1 MQNVTGVNRAMAIQK
16 TFQQHT
22 LAIVIS
28 SLMTLSSQGVFAQI
42 DAVSDNVTSLIAK
55 MTLEEKISF
64 LHGTVQ
70 GFDMANQHDPE
81 NKAAVG
87 FIPGVAR
94 LGIPALRLTDGPAGA
109 RHPMHLATA
118 MPAPVA
124 LAASFDPELAE
135 RYGNVIG
142 VEARALDQDVLLSP
156 MVNIVRT
163 PQAGRNFETLG
174 EDPLLAGVLV
184 SSEIKGIQDKG
195 LMATVKHFAANNQ
208 ESERGTGVSVVDER
222 TLQEIYLPAF
232 EQAVKADVA
241 SFMCSYNRLAI
252 DGKGNDYSCA
262 NETLLTDILRNQWGY
277 KGFVMTDW
285 YATLFEGKAPDP
297 TPIKAGL
304 DMEMPSGFFFGDPLK
319 NAVVK
324 GEIPASFVDQAVG
337 RILMQMER
345 FHMLDGK
352 LPARAKMVD
361 VATEHATVALKAAQE
376 GAVLLK
382 NQNMVLPL
390 LPADLDDLLIIG
402 PTAQVPVIGGGGSS
416 HVKAK
421 QSLSPL
427 QALNGASGNQ
437 HTALLGIDLDGTVI
451 PMSALKTTDGQAG
464 LTRKLADNAVI
475 VANIDLAGEKN
486 ALPAHSKVE
495 WQGVLTAPETGEYDI
510 KLHIRGGAGTLKL
523 GNGDAKGEPQLNSNG
538 FFATTNRLLPS
549 REGMDIASFRIKL
562 KKGEQLPLTVSGTA
576 GEANML
582 SNGITKA
589 DDPLEIRMAWVTPSQ
604 REAELQKAVTAAK
617 QHKGKVLVFAF
628 NEGTEGQDR
637 QSLALP
643 DGQDELL
650 SAITQANKNTIVVLN
665 TGDPVTMPWA
675 KQAAAVLQMWYSGQ
689 EGAMATADILTGK
702 VNPSG
707 KLPVTFP
714 VTEKDTP
721 LQTAEQ
727 FPGVKGRVDYKEGIL
742 VGYRWYDT
750 KAIKP
755 LFAFGHG
762 LSYTRFKYS
771 APEVKPMADGYQVSF
786 TVSNTG
792 DRDGTD
798 VSQVYLGAVADA
810 PVPMAAKSLAG
821 FERVTLAKGESKT
834 VSIQLDK
841 RAFSYWDTT
850 THGWKVL
857 PGKRDVLVCDSSAC
871 DGNKLQSEIDL
882 QL

>member
-1 MQNVTGVNRAMAIQK
+1 MKKQNR
-16 TFQQHT
+16 FQHST
-22 LAIVIS
+22 VAIVVS
-28 SLMTLSSQGVFAQI
+28 AVMALSSQAHASQP
-42 DAVSDNVTSLIAK
+42 VSESVASLLSQ
-55 MTLEEKISF
+55 MTLDEKISF

-70 GFDMANQHDPE
+70 GFDMSNQHDPE

-87 FIPGVAR
+87 FIPGLKR

-109 RHPMHLATA
+109 RHPMYLATA
-118 MPAPVA
+118 MPSPVA
-124 LAASFDPELAE
+124 LAASFDPALAE
-135 RYGNVIG
+135 QYGNVIG
-142 VEARALDQDVLLSP
+142 VEARALDQDILLSP

-174 EDPLLAGVLV
+174 EDPLLAGKLV
-184 SSEIKGIQDKG
+184 ASEIKGIQDKG

-208 ESERGTGVSVVDER
+208 ETERGTGISVVDER
-222 TLQEIYLPAF
+222 TLHEIYLPAF

-252 DGKGNDYSCA
+252 DGKNTEYSCA
-262 NETLLTDILRNQWGY
+262 NPELLNQILREQWGY

-285 YATLFEGKAPDP
+285 YATQFEGTAPNP
-297 TPIKAGL
+297 APIKAGL
-304 DMEMPSGFFFGDPLK
+304 DVEMPTGAFFGEPLK
-319 NAVVK
+319 QAVQK
-324 GEIPASFVDQAVG
+324 GEIPVALVDQAVV
-337 RILMQMER
+337 RILSQMDR

-352 LPARAKMVD
+352 LPARAKMDD
-361 VATEHATVALKAAQE
+361 VATAHAAIALEAAQE

-382 NQNMVLPL
+382 NQQSVLPL
-390 LPADLDDLLIIG
+390 SAEDLNDLLIIG

-421 QSLSPL
+421 KAISPL
-427 QALNGASGNQ
+427 QALTTAAGQAP
-437 HTALLGIDLDGTVI
+437 TALLGIDLDGVAI
-451 PMSALKTTDGQAG
+451 PMTALQTADGKSG
-464 LTRKLADNAVI
+464 LTRKLKDNQI
-475 VANIDLAGEKN
+475 TVANIDLTGSDN
-486 ALPAHSKVE
+486 ALPARSKVE
-495 WQGVLTAPETGEYDI
+495 WKGVLIAPESGEYDI
-510 KLHIRGGAGTLKL
+510 KLHIRGGAATLKL

-562 KKGEQLPLTVSGTA
+562 NKGEQLPLTVTGSA

-582 SNGITKA
+582 SNAITNP

-604 REAELQKAVTAAK
+604 RKAELQKAVVAAK

-650 SAITQANKNTIVVLN
+650 SAITNANKNTTVVLN

-675 KQAAAVLQMWYSGQ
+675 DNAAAILQMWYSGQ
-689 EGAMATADILTGK
+689 EGATATADILTGK

-714 VTEKDTP
+714 VSEKDTP

-727 FPGVKGRVDYKEGIL
+727 FPGVKGRVDYREGLL

-762 LSYTRFKYS
+762 LSYTAFKYDS
-771 APEVKPMADGYQVSF
+771 PVVKPTAEGYQVSF
-786 TVSNTG
+786 NVTNTG
-792 DRDGTD
+792 ERDGTD
-798 VSQVYLGAVADA
+798 VPQIYLGAVTDA
-810 PVPMAAKSLAG
+810 VVPMAAKSLAG
-821 FERVTLAKGESKT
+821 FEKITLAKGESKT
-834 VSIQLDK
+834 VSVQLDK
-841 RAFSYWDTT
+841 RAFSYWDVA
-850 THGWKVL
+850 THSWKVL
-857 PGKRDVLVCDSSAC
+857 PGKRNVLVCDSSAC

-882 QL
+882 KL

>member
-1 MQNVTGVNRAMAIQK
+1 MT
-16 TFQQHT
+16 TQQRHPLRRT

-28 SLMTLSSQGVFAQI
+28 GILALGSGSAAAQSLPYSATVNDLL
-42 DAVSDNVTSLIAK
+42 TKL
-55 MTLEEKISF
+55 TLEEKISF

-87 FIPGVAR
+87 FIPGVKR

-124 LAASFDPELAE
+124 LAASFDPKLAE
-135 RYGNVIG
+135 QYGNVIG

-174 EDPLLAGVLV
+174 EDPLLAGALV
-184 SSEIKGIQDKG
+184 SAEIKGIQDKG

-232 EQAVKADVA
+232 ELAVKADVA

-252 DGKGNDYSCA
+252 DGNGNNYSCA
-262 NETLLTDILRNQWGY
+262 NKSLLTDILRDQWGY

-285 YATLFEGKAPDP
+285 YATLFEQKAPDP

-304 DMEMPSGFFFGDPLK
+304 DMEMPSSFFMGDPLK
-319 NAVVK
+319 NAVMK
-324 GEIPASFVDQAVG
+324 GDIQASYVDQAVG
-337 RILMQMER
+337 RILTQMER
-345 FHMLDGK
+345 FHMLDGQM
-352 LPARAKMVD
+352 LPRAKMAD
-361 VATEHATVALKAAQE
+361 VASEHSASALKAAEE

-382 NQNMVLPL
+382 NQNSILPL
-390 LPADLDDLLIIG
+390 QTADLDNLLIIG

-421 QSLSPL
+421 QSLSPI
-427 QALNGASGNQ
+427 QALSAAGGKTTN
-437 HTALLGIDLDGTVI
+437 TVLGIDLDGLAI
-451 PMSALKTTDGQAG
+451 PMSALKTAEGKAG
-464 LTRKLADNAVI
+464 LTRKLKNHAVTVADINLV
-475 VANIDLAGEKN
+475 GEKQ
-486 ALPAHSKVE
+486 ALPAHSQVE
-495 WQGVLTAPETGEYDI
+495 WSGSLVAPESGVYDI

-523 GNGDAKGEPQLNSNG
+523 GQGYAKGEPQLNSNG
-538 FFATTNRLLPS
+538 FFATTNKLLPS
-549 REGMDIASFRIKL
+549 RDGLDVASFQIKL
-562 KKGEQLPLTVSGTA
+562 KKGQQLPLKITGSA
-576 GEANML
+576 GIANML
-582 SNGITKA
+582 SSGITSA
-589 DDPLEIRMAWVTPSQ
+589 DAPLEMRLAWVTPSQ
-604 REAELQKAVTAAK
+604 RKAELQKAVTAAK

-637 QSLALP
+637 PSLTLP
-643 DGQDELL
+643 DGQDALI
-650 SAITQANKNTIVVLN
+650 SAVTKVNKNTVVVLN
-665 TGDPVTMPWA
+665 TGDPITMPWA
-675 KQAAAVLQMWYSGQ
+675 KQAAAILQMWYSGQ
-689 EGAMATADILTGK
+689 EGATATANILTGK

-714 VTEKDTP
+714 AAEKDTP

-742 VGYRWYDT
+742 VGYRWYTT

-762 LSYTRFKYS
+762 LSYTQFKYS
-771 APEVKPMADGYQVSF
+771 TVEVKPAADGYQVIF
-786 TVSNTG
+786 TVTNTG
-792 DRDGTD
+792 DRDGVD
-798 VSQVYLGAVADA
+798 VPQIYLGAVADA

-821 FERVTLAKGESKT
+821 FERIALTKGESKKVNVT
-834 VSIQLDK
+834 LAK
-841 RAFSYWDTT
+841 RAFSYWDIT
-850 THGWKVL
+850 THAWKVL

-882 QL
+882 AL

>member
-1 MQNVTGVNRAMAIQK
+1 MVKQGR
-16 TFQQHT
+16 FQHST
-22 LAIVIS
+22 VAIVVS
-28 SLMTLSSQGVFAQI
+28 AVMVLSSQTVQASQP
-42 DAVSDNVTSLIAK
+42 VSEPVASLLSQ
-55 MTLEEKISF
+55 MTLDEKISF

-70 GFDMANQHDPE
+70 GFDMSNQHDPE

-87 FIPGVAR
+87 FIPGVKR

-109 RHPMHLATA
+109 RHPMYLATA
-118 MPAPVA
+118 MPSPVA
-124 LAASFDPELAE
+124 LAASFDPALAE
-135 RYGNVIG
+135 QYGNVIG
-142 VEARALDQDVLLSP
+142 VEARALDQDILLSP
-156 MVNIVRT
+156 MVNIIRT

-174 EDPLLAGVLV
+174 EDPLLAGKLV
-184 SSEIKGIQDKG
+184 TSEIKGIQDKG

-208 ESERGTGVSVVDER
+208 ETERGTGISVVDER
-222 TLQEIYLPAF
+222 TLHEIYLPAF

-252 DGKGNDYSCA
+252 DGRNTEYSCA
-262 NETLLTDILRNQWGY
+262 NPELLNQILREQWGY

-285 YATLFEGKAPDP
+285 YATQFEGKAPNP
-297 TPIKAGL
+297 APIKAGL
-304 DMEMPSGFFFGDPLK
+304 DVEMPTGTFFGKPLK
-319 NAVVK
+319 QAVQK
-324 GEIPASFVDQAVG
+324 GEIPVSFVDQAVV
-337 RILMQMER
+337 RILSQMER

-352 LPARAKMVD
+352 LAARAKMDD
-361 VATEHATVALKAAQE
+361 VAAEHAGIALKTAQE

-382 NQNMVLPL
+382 NRQSVLPL
-390 LPADLDDLLIIG
+390 SAEDLNDLLIIG

-421 QSLSPL
+421 KAISPL
-427 QALNGASGNQ
+427 QALTKAGQAP
-437 HTALLGIDLDGTVI
+437 TALLGIDLDGVAI
-451 PMSALKTTDGQAG
+451 PMTALKTTDGKSG
-464 LTRKLADNAVI
+464 LRRKLNDNQVT
-475 VANIDLAGEKN
+475 VANIDLTGSDK
-486 ALPAHSKVE
+486 ALPARSKVE
-495 WQGVLTAPETGEYDI
+495 WKGVLIAPESGEYDI
-510 KLHIRGGAGTLKL
+510 KLLIRGGAGTLKL

-549 REGMDIASFRIKL
+549 REGMDITSFRIKL
-562 KKGEQLPLTVSGTA
+562 NKDEQLPLTVTGSA

-582 SNGITKA
+582 SNAITNP

-604 REAELQKAVTAAK
+604 RKAELQKAVAAAE

-650 SAITQANKNTIVVLN
+650 SAITEANKSTIVVLN
-665 TGDPVTMPWA
+665 TGDPVTMSWA
-675 KQAAAVLQMWYSGQ
+675 KNAAAILQMWYSGQ
-689 EGAMATADILTGK
+689 EGATATADILTGK

-714 VTEKDTP
+714 VSEKDTP

-727 FPGVKGRVDYKEGIL
+727 FPGVKGRVDYKEGLL

-762 LSYTRFKYS
+762 LSYTAFKYDS
-771 APEVKPMADGYQVSF
+771 PVVQPTADGYQVSF
-786 TVSNTG
+786 NVTNTG
-792 DRDGTD
+792 ERDGTD
-798 VSQVYLGAVADA
+798 VPQIYLGAVIDA
-810 PVPMAAKSLAG
+810 VVPMAAKSLAG
-821 FERVTLAKGESKT
+821 FEKVVLAKGESKT

-841 RAFSYWDTT
+841 RAFSYWDVA
-850 THGWKVL
+850 THSWKVL

-882 QL
+882 KF

>member
-1 MQNVTGVNRAMAIQK
+1 MKKQNTFRQSAIAAAVTALI
-16 TFQQHT
+16 T
-22 LAIVIS
+22 L
-28 SLMTLSSQGVFAQI
+28 TSQSVVAQTNP
-42 DAVSDNVTSLIAK
+42 VSDKITSLIAQ
-55 MTLEEKISF
+55 MTLDEKISF

-87 FIPGVAR
+87 FIPGVKR

-118 MPAPVA
+118 MPSPVA
-124 LAASFDPELAE
+124 LAASFDPALAE
-135 RYGNVIG
+135 QYGNVIG
-142 VEARALDQDVLLSP
+142 VEARALDQDILLSP

-174 EDPLLAGVLV
+174 EDPLLAGKLV
-184 SSEIKGIQDKG
+184 ASEIKGIQDKG

-208 ESERGTGVSVVDER
+208 ETDRGTGVSVVDER

-262 NETLLTDILRNQWGY
+262 NEMLLTDILRGQWGY

-304 DMEMPSGFFFGDPLK
+304 DMEMPSGFFFGEPLK
-319 NAVVK
+319 QAVTK
-324 GEIPASFVDQAVG
+324 GDIPVSDIDQAVG
-337 RILMQMER
+337 RILTQMER

-352 LPARAKMVD
+352 LPARAKMDD
-361 VATEHATVALKAAQE
+361 VAAEHAAIALKTARE

-382 NQNMVLPL
+382 NRQSVLPL
-390 LPADLDDLLIIG
+390 SAEDLNDLLIIG
-402 PTAQVPVIGGGGSS
+402 STAQVPVIGGGGSS

-421 QSLSPL
+421 KSISPL
-427 QALNGASGNQ
+427 QALNDVAGKAQ
-437 HTALLGIDLDGTVI
+437 TAILGIDLDGTAI
-451 PMSALKTTDGQAG
+451 PMSALKTADGQSG
-464 LTRKLADNAVI
+464 LTRKLKNSTI
-475 VANIDLAGEKN
+475 TVANIDLAGEKN
-486 ALPAHSKVE
+486 ALPAYSKVT
-495 WQGVLTAPETGEYDI
+495 WQGMLTAPETGEYDI
-510 KLHIRGGAGTLKL
+510 KLHIRGGAATLKL

-549 REGMDIASFRIKL
+549 REGMDIASFRILL
-562 KKGEQLPLTVSGTA
+562 KKGEQLPLTVTGSA

-582 SNGITKA
+582 SNGITSP

-604 REAELQKAVTAAK
+604 RKAELQKAVAAAK

-637 QSLALP
+637 PSLALP

-650 SAITQANKNTIVVLN
+650 SAITKANQNTVVVLN

-675 KQAAAVLQMWYSGQ
+675 QKAAAVLQMWYSGQ

-727 FPGVKGRVDYKEGIL
+727 FPGVKGRVNYSEGLL

-771 APEVKPMADGYQVSF
+771 APEVKPITDGYQVSF

-798 VSQVYLGAVADA
+798 VSQVYLGAAADA
-810 PVPMAAKSLAG
+810 PIPMAAKSLAG
-821 FERVTLAKGESKT
+821 FEKVTLAKGESKT
-834 VSIQLDK
+834 VSLQLDK
-841 RAFSYWDTT
+841 RAFSYWDVT

-857 PGKRDVLVCDSSAC
+857 QGKRTVLICDSSAC
-871 DGNKLQSEIDL
+871 DNNKLQTEIEL
-882 QL
+882 NL